1 MIAHL
6 DSERARKIADGLA
19 VAAVA
24 SIPWSTSAIYIFVA
38 AWLIAFL
45 PTIRAEEMRDVM
57 RHPAA
62 WLPVLLV
69 ALAAIGMLWADVSW
83 SDRLKGFAA
92 FVKIL
97 AIPVLFIQ
105 FRHSDRVHW
114 VLLGFLASC
123 TILLL
128 VSYVGIGLGLR
139 FKSFGV
145 PVRDRIAQSGEFI
158 LCAAGLFY
166 VAMTYWS
173 QRRTALM
180 LGVLALAALFLISVF
195 YVSAS
200 RTALVTVPLLFLL
213 YAITQSRP
221 AQMVA
226 LLAAIAVLGGIV
238 WVSSA
243 NVQQRILGI
252 FSEVE
257 NHGMNDRATSAGQ
270 RVEFWRQSLQIM
282 QDAPV
287 VGHGTGSV
295 KDRFAAVVAS
305 EKSSETPTVNPHNQ
319 TFMVAIQ
326 LGFIGVLVMY
336 AMWISHFTLFL
347 RGAGLVSWIGLV
359 VVTQNVVGGL
369 FNTHLF
375 DVVQG
380 WIYFFGVGAAGG
392 WMLKQTRGL
401 AEPATA
407 ADKLPA

>member
-1 MIAHL
+1 MMIHV

-24 SIPWSTSAIYIFVA
+24 AIPWSTSAIYIFVT

-45 PTIRAEEMRDVM
+45 PTVRADEVRNVM

-69 ALAAIGMLWADVSW
+69 VLAAIGMLWAEVPW
-83 SDRLKGFAA
+83 SERLGGFAA
-92 FVKIL
+92 FVKL
-97 AIPVLFIQ
+97 LTIPVLFVQ

-128 VSYVGIGLGLR
+128 VSFVGIGLGYR
-139 FKSFGV
+139 FKAPGV

-180 LGVLALAALFLISVF
+180 LAVLALAGLFLVSVF

-200 RTALVTVPLLFLL
+200 RTALVTVPLLFILF
-213 YAITQSRP
+213 AITQSRP
-221 AQMVA
+221 MQMVA
-226 LLAAIAVLGGIV
+226 LIAAMVVVGGIV
-238 WVSSA
+238 WVSSV

-257 NHGMNDRATSAGQ
+257 DHGAKPTSSGQ
-270 RVEFWRQSLQIM
+270 RLEFWRQSVKIIQE
-282 QDAPV
+282 APV
-287 VGHGTGSV
+287 IGHGTGSV
-295 KDRFAAVVAS
+295 KAKFADVAAS
-305 EKSSETPTVNPHNQ
+305 EKSKEQPTVNPHNQ
-319 TFMVAIQ
+319 TFMIAIQ
-326 LGFIGVLVMY
+326 LGFIGVLVLY
-336 AMWISHFTLFL
+336 AMWIFHFTMFV
-347 RGAGLVSWIGLV
+347 RGAGLVSWIGLA
-359 VVTQNVVGGL
+359 VVTQNVVGSL

-392 WMLKQTRGL
+392 WMLKQSRDL
-401 AEPATA
+401 AEPAA
-407 ADKLPA
+407 AAGKLPA

>member
-1 MIAHL
+1 MIVHV

-24 SIPWSTSAIYIFVA
+24 SIPWSTSAIYIFVT

-45 PTIRAEEMRDVM
+45 PTIRAAEVRDVM

-69 ALAAIGMLWADVSW
+69 ALAALGMLWVNVPW
-83 SDRLKGFAA
+83 SDRLAGFAA
-92 FVKIL
+92 FFKIL
-97 AIPVLFIQ
+97 TIPVLFIQ

-114 VLLGFLASC
+114 VLLGFLVSC

-128 VSYVGIGLGLR
+128 VSFVGIGLGYR
-139 FKSFGV
+139 FKAFGV

-173 QRRTALM
+173 QRRTGLM
-180 LGVLALAALFLISVF
+180 LGVLGLAALFLVSVF

-200 RTALVTVPLLFLL
+200 RTALVTVPLLFVLFAL
-213 YAITQSRP
+213 TQNRL
-221 AQMVA
+221 AQMFA
-226 LLAAIAVLGGIV
+226 FLAAIAVVGGIV

-257 NHGMNDRATSAGQ
+257 EQGAKPTSSGQ
-270 RVEFWRQSLQIM
+270 RLEFWRQSLKIM
-282 QDAPV
+282 QEAPV
-287 VGHGTGSV
+287 IGHGTGSV
-295 KDRFAAVVAS
+295 KAKFEHVAAT
-305 EKSSETPTVNPHNQ
+305 EKSNERPTVNPHNQ
-319 TFMVAIQ
+319 TFTVAIQ
-326 LGFIGVLVMY
+326 LGFLGVLVLY
-336 AMWISHFTLFL
+336 AMWISHFTLFV
-347 RGAGLVSWIGLV
+347 RGAGLVSWIGLA
-359 VVTQNVVGGL
+359 VVTQNVIGSL

-380 WIYFFGVGAAGG
+380 WIYFFGVGVAGG
-392 WMLKQTRGL
+392 WMLKHSRDL
-401 AEPATA
+401 VEPAVA

>member
-45 PTIRAEEMRDVM
+45 PTIRVEEVRDVM

-69 ALAAIGMLWADVSW
+69 ALAAVGMLWADVPW
-83 SDRLKGFAA
+83 SDRLGGFTA
-92 FVKIL
+92 FVKL
-97 AIPVLFIQ
+97 LTIPVLFVQ

-128 VSYVGIGLGLR
+128 VSFVGIGLGYR
-139 FKSFGV
+139 FKAPGV

-173 QRRTALM
+173 QRRTGLM
-180 LGVLALAALFLISVF
+180 LGVLVLAALFLVSVF

-226 LLAAIAVLGGIV
+226 LLAAISVLGGIV

-257 NHGMNDRATSAGQ
+257 NHDAKPTPSGQ
-270 RVEFWRQSLQIM
+270 RLEFWRQSLKIM

-287 VGHGTGSV
+287 IGHGTGSV
-295 KDRFAAVVAS
+295 KERFADVVAS

-326 LGFIGVLVMY
+326 LGFIGVLAMY
-336 AMWISHFTLFL
+336 AMWVSHFTLFL

-392 WMLKQTRGL
+392 WMLKQSRDI
-401 AEPATA
+401 AEPAAA

>member
-1 MIAHL
+1 MIVHV
-6 DSERARKIADGLA
+6 DSQRARKIADGFA

-24 SIPWSTSAIYIFVA
+24 AIPWSTSAIYIFVA

-45 PTIRAEEMRDVM
+45 PTVRADEVRDTL

-62 WLPVLLV
+62 WLPVFLV
-69 ALAAIGMLWADVSW
+69 ALAAVGMLWAQEPW
-83 SDRLKGFAA
+83 SERFGGFAA
-92 FVKIL
+92 FFKL
-97 AIPVLFIQ
+97 LTIPVLLVQ

-128 VSYVGIGLGLR
+128 VSYVGIGLGYR
-139 FKSFGV
+139 FKAPGV

-166 VAMTYWS
+166 VGMAYWS
-173 QRRTALM
+173 QRRTTLM
-180 LGVLALAALFLISVF
+180 MGVLSLAGLFLISVL

-200 RTALVTVPLLFLL
+200 RTALVTVPLLFIL

-221 AQMVA
+221 AQMAAIV
-226 LLAAIAVLGGIV
+226 AAIAVVGGIV

-243 NVQQRILGI
+243 NVQQRVLSV

-257 NHGMNDRATSAGQ
+257 DHGAKPTSSGQ
-270 RVEFWRQSLQIM
+270 RLEFWRQSLKIM

-287 VGHGTGSV
+287 IGHGTGSV
-295 KDRFAAVVAS
+295 KAKFAEVAAS
-305 EKSSETPTVNPHNQ
+305 EKSSERPTVNPHNQ
-319 TFMVAIQ
+319 TFMVGIQ
-326 LGFIGVLVMY
+326 LGFIGVLALF
-336 AMWISHFTLFL
+336 AMWIAHFTLFV
-347 RGAGLVSWIGLV
+347 RGVGLVSWIGLV

-380 WIYFFGVGAAGG
+380 WIYYFGVGAAGG
-392 WMLKQTRGL
+392 WMLKHSRDL
-401 AEPATA
+401 AEPAAA